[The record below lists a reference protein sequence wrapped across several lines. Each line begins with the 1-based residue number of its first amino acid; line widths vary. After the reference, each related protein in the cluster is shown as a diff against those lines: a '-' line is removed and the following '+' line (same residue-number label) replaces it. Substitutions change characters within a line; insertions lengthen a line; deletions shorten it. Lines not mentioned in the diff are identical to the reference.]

1 MMVIVL
7 KSRRF
12 KLLLLL
18 LACLL
23 AGCTSFNPDK
33 FSEQVQRWVPVGTK
47 LADARKTMERH
58 GFDCEVVRK
67 DNPFNHDGFDSLECD
82 KTEVWFHTWTAKII
96 LTDDKVSGYAS
107 TSVE

>member
-1 MMVIVL
+1 MIAIVI
-7 KSRRF
+7 KTRRF
-12 KLLLLL
+12 ILLLPLVVGV
-18 LACLL
+18 L
-23 AGCTSFNPDK
+23 AGCTSFDSDK
-33 FSEQVQRWVPVGTK
+33 FNAQVQRWVPVGTP
-47 LADARKTMERH
+47 LAEARKTMERH

-107 TSVE
+107 TTVE